1 MSEQGFDDE
10 GSGLR
15 PERLGGAVRLRPERL
30 GHEAEGRTSPR
41 EGWMLNPEGTTAG
54 RLLQFRSVVDMHAF
68 VAELEGAVETLLA
81 RRPKSPD
88 GPVTLLVFLAGH
100 RMLADRPRDDEEA

>member
-54 RLLQFRSVVDMHAF
+54 RLLQFGSVADMHAF
-68 VAELEGAVETLLA
+68 VADLEGAVETLLA
-81 RRPKSPD
+81 RRAKSPE
-88 GPVTLLVFLAGH
+88 GSVTLLVFLAGH